1 MEIKEFSSL
10 YYKLLT
16 EAPKFLRTHC
26 FESSPIQLDITCPFS
41 KRDNPH
47 KITWSE
53 FETHIWCYDCQKD
66 ILTPFKNSGIFT
78 GPIPINVAQELGISL
93 NRVNLKTGTT
103 TKIPEKA
110 IILDLKEFDEQVK
123 IWNNTYIQSDE
134 LKDYIRMVDSIFLT
148 K

>member
-1 MEIKEFSSL
+1 MEIKEFSFL

-26 FESSPIQLDITCPFS
+26 FTSTPTQLDIICPFS
-41 KRDNPH
+41 EQENSH

-66 ILTPFKNSGIFT
+66 ILITFKNSGIFS
-78 GPIPINVAQELGISL
+78 GPIPGNITEEILGISL
-93 NRVNLKTGTT
+93 NRINIKTLDII
-103 TKIPEKA
+103 KIPQASNSEN
-110 IILDLKEFDEQVK
+110 FDSQLK
-123 IWNNTYIQSDE
+123 IWNNTYVQKDE
-134 LKDYIRMVDSIFLT
+134 LIDYICMVDNIILT